1 MFIGVYM
8 CFSLNTGLD
17 REKLYRKRK
26 DIGMQYFL
34 KVGVYAFLVVTNLIQ
49 FFENSHYKL
58 IEGDENFQLQ
68 RKLDMEREIDEE
80 ILKKDQNRNLKK
92 LPMKVIER
100 FTKKYPNNIALVKE
114 FNLDFDIFINTWK
127 NLADRGEGYKL
138 DEDDEDQFRRID
150 TDRVVDFFM

>member
-1 MFIGVYM
+1 
-8 CFSLNTGLD
+8 
-17 REKLYRKRK
+17 
-26 DIGMQYFL
+26 MQYFL